1 MCGGKK
7 PTKET
12 KQKERKKRERE
23 RPNAPPLCTGNQP
36 TNSYRLLDVKPL
48 GPLHQK
54 NINANLTTA
63 IATPNP
69 TAHPK
74 FTSATDAAALT
85 DTIDGVGLPVA
96 GGVAAAPVT
105 DPVGQ
110 YPVDVPAPAP
120 APVPGTASTKN
131 GTVSVTRSAPS
142 APHPAHEATVVVIGT
157 LTAAG
162 CIPSPPQYLL
172 QPGTRIV
179 VQCSA
184 GVRRAA
190 SVAQTVVYV
199 TVVMSVEV
207 DGVWSSGSPRGGA
220 LGGTSS
226 VRRA

>member
-1 MCGGKK
+1 MCGWREEQPREPSRKIEK
-7 PTKET
+7 ERET
-12 KQKERKKRERE
+12 KCAANMHRE
-23 RPNAPPLCTGNQP
+23 PAPSTQL
-36 TNSYRLLDVKPL
+36 S
-48 GPLHQK
+48 LHQK
-54 NINANLTTA
+54 NINANRTTA

-74 FTSATDAAALT
+74 FTSATDAPALT
-85 DTIDGVGLPVA
+85 DTMDGVGLPVA

-110 YPVDVPAPAP
+110 YPVVAVPAPAP
-120 APVPGTASTKN
+120 APVPGTATTKN

-162 CIPSPPQYLL
+162 CIPSPPPPQYLL

-190 SVAQTVVYV
+190 SVEQMVV
-199 TVVMSVEV
+199 
-207 DGVWSSGSPRGGA
+207 
-220 LGGTSS
+220 
-226 VRRA
+226 